1 MATTQNIKRK
11 EALPSQEFV
20 DVKEIKEGAVILKN
34 GGLRQVVMVSGINF
48 DLKSEEEQ
56 EAIIGS
62 YQSFLN
68 SLDFSLQIFI
78 HSRKINVDKY
88 IDGLSQL
95 EVKEANPLLRS
106 QIAEY
111 REFIRTLVSE
121 NVIMHKSFFAVIP
134 YNPVKLPTSGKKAK
148 KKLLSF
154 LSKRKNKKEERD
166 LEQDPNFQEYLSQL
180 TQRAEQVISGL
191 NQIGLRAVALNHE
204 ETTELFYNLYNPEA
218 IEKKGLEISKAKD
231 NRG

>member
-1 MATTQNIKRK
+1 MENTQINRK
-11 EALPSQEFV
+11 EALPSQKFV
-20 DVKEIKEGAVILKN
+20 DVKEIKEGVIILKS
-34 GGLRQVVMVSGINF
+34 GGLRQVVMVSGLNF

-68 SLDFSLQIFI
+68 SLDFPLQIFI

-95 EVKEANPLLRS
+95 EVKEANPLLRTQLS
-106 QIAEY
+106 EY

-121 NVIMHKSFFAVIP
+121 NVIMHKSFFAVVSYEP
-134 YNPVKLPTSGKKAK
+134 AQLAQAGKKAG
-148 KKLLSF
+148 KKLFSF
-154 LSKRKNKKEERD
+154 FSKKTKEKPQEP
-166 LEQDPNFQEYLSQL
+166 EEDPNFKEYLSQIN
-180 TQRAEQVISGL
+180 QRSDQVIAGL

-204 ETTELFYNLYNPEA
+204 ESTELFYNLYNPEA
-218 IEKKGLEISKAKD
+218 IEKKGLEINKAQE
-231 NRG
+231 NV

>member
-1 MATTQNIKRK
+1 MPEANINRK
-11 EALPSQEFV
+11 EALPSQQFV
-20 DVKEIKEGAVILKN
+20 DVKEIKEGVVILRS
-34 GGLRQVVMVSGINF
+34 GGLRQVVMVSGLNF
-48 DLKSEEEQ
+48 DLKSEQEQ

-68 SLDFSLQIFI
+68 SLDFPLQIFI

-95 EVKEANPLLRS
+95 EVKEANPLLRT

-121 NVIMHKSFFAVIP
+121 NVIMHKSFFVVVP
-134 YNPVKLPTSGKKAK
+134 YEPVQLAQAGKKAK
-148 KKLLSF
+148 KKF
-154 LSKRKNKKEERD
+154 FGIFSKKKNNKKEGLDTEN
-166 LEQDPNFQEYLSQL
+166 DPSFHEYLSQIN
-180 TQRAEQVISGL
+180 QRSDQVISGL

-218 IEKKGLEISKAKD
+218 IEKKGLEINKAKD
-231 NRG
+231 NQ